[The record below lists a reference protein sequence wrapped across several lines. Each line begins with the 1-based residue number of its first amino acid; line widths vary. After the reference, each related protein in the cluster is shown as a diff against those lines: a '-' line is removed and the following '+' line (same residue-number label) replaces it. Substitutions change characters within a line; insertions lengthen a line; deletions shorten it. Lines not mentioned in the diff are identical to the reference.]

1 MPTITIGTII
11 KLLVASIVVGAL
23 MAWLDVRPN
32 DLVQWV
38 GDTARD
44 LIGGAF
50 ANLQSLLSYMLLGAV
65 IVVPIWLATV
75 LWKSLSR
82 R

>member
-11 KLLVASIVVGAL
+11 KLLVASIVIGAL